1 MQPGAEPMP
10 GTAAAPQPAAP
21 GWPTNAPA
29 LGPRPAAAPS
39 APSSNAPAFGLR
51 PAADPSAPS
60 SNAPAFGLRPAAD
73 PSAPSSNAPAF
84 GSLHPEHGADG
95 VAAAARDAQLGAVAQ
110 HHGGIARRQRLQLTD
125 AIHPHDG
132 RAVDA
137 QETIGV
143 QHTLHH

>member
-21 GWPTNAPA
+21 GCPT
-29 LGPRPAAAPS
+29 
-39 APSSNAPAFGLR
+39 NAPAFGLR

-60 SNAPAFGLRPAAD
+60 SNAPAFGLRPAAA

-137 QETIGV
+137 HEPLGV
-143 QHTLHH
+143 QPRLQLAQRLAVQV